1 MTSDEGH
8 EEGELITILLVEPNP
23 GDTRLF
29 TESFKDAEL
38 KNRLY
43 TVADADAA
51 IDFLNQRGEFSDEPR
66 PDLLLL
72 EPKLPGDKGTDVL
85 AELNNT
91 PSLQGTPVIV
101 LTSTASGENYAKKHG
116 LDADHYVQKP
126 VEPEDFLEFVQEIE
140 DLWLGIFQEQSTET

>member
-1 MTSDEGH
+1 MTPDGIQ
-8 EEGELITILLVEPNP
+8 EEGLVTILLVEPNP

-38 KNRLY
+38 KNQLY

-51 IDFLNQRGEFSDEPR
+51 IDFLNQRGEYSDKPQ

-85 AELNNT
+85 AELDNT
-91 PSLQGTPVIV
+91 PPLQQIPVIV

-140 DLWLGIFQEQSTET
+140 ELWLGIFQEQSTDT